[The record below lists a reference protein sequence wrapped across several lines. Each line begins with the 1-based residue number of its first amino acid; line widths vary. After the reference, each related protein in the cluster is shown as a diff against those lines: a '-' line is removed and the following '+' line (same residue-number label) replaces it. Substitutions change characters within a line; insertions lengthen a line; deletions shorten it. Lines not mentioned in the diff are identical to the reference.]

1 LAESVRDRWAA
12 WLLERRHG
20 GDPEDLK
27 APLDFL
33 APVRNRVLANA
44 ALTGGET
51 LLDVGAGD
59 GLIAFGALEIVGEG
73 GRVVF
78 SDISRDLLDHSR
90 SPGRWACSTGAS
102 SCASADDL
110 SAFEDASVDVVTTR
124 SVLIY
129 VKDKRRLKSSTASSS
144 QVDGSRSSNRSITLP
159 TPSRHTSSEAP
170 T

>member
-44 ALTGGET
+44 APTGGET

-59 GLIAFGALEIVGEG
+59 GLIAFGAIEIVGEG

-78 SDISRDLLDHSR
+78 SDISRDLLDHSHSLAR
-90 SPGRWACSTGAS
+90 QMGMLHWCEFVRIGRRPLG
-102 SCASADDL
+102 L
-110 SAFEDASVDVVTTR
+110 
-124 SVLIY
+124 
-129 VKDKRRLKSSTASSS
+129 
-144 QVDGSRSSNRSITLP
+144 
-159 TPSRHTSSEAP
+159 
-170 T
+170 

>member
-1 LAESVRDRWAA
+1 M
-12 WLLERRHG
+12 LERRHG

-27 APLDFL
+27 APLNFL

-90 SPGRWACSTGAS
+90 SLARQMGMLDWCKFVRIGRRPLG
-102 SCASADDL
+102 L
-110 SAFEDASVDVVTTR
+110 
-124 SVLIY
+124 
-129 VKDKRRLKSSTASSS
+129 
-144 QVDGSRSSNRSITLP
+144 
-159 TPSRHTSSEAP
+159 
-170 T
+170 

>member
-1 LAESVRDRWAA
+1 M
-12 WLLERRHG
+12 LERRHG

-90 SPGRWACSTGAS
+90 SLARQMGMLDWCEFVRIGRRPLG
-102 SCASADDL
+102 L
-110 SAFEDASVDVVTTR
+110 
-124 SVLIY
+124 
-129 VKDKRRLKSSTASSS
+129 
-144 QVDGSRSSNRSITLP
+144 
-159 TPSRHTSSEAP
+159 
-170 T
+170 